1 MQVIALKSLKPY
13 KHNNRIH
20 NDQQIQRIADSIKKF
35 GFNQPIV
42 IDEKNEILV
51 GHGRL
56 LAAEKLGL
64 KDAPCIQLTNLSDN
78 EKRAYRI
85 LDNKLQNDST
95 WDFESLQLEMQELK
109 ENDFDMRFC
118 GLEELGKLFPE
129 PEPEVSEDEFEG
141 ELPDEPFIKLGDLIE
156 LGRHRV
162 LCGDSTSAE
171 DVAELMQEPAD
182 LMLTDPPYN
191 VEYTGKTK
199 DALTIE
205 NDSMSD
211 EDFRAFLRSA
221 FAPAFDNMKAGAA
234 FYIWHADLEGYNF
247 RGAVFDCD
255 QKVRQCL
262 IWVKQTMVMGRQDY
276 QWKHE
281 PCLYGWKDGAAHSW
295 CSDRKQTTVLEFD
308 RPSRSAEHPTMKP
321 IPLFGYQIKNST
333 KANQIVYDPFL
344 GSGTTLIACEQLNR
358 TCYGM
363 EISPKYCQV
372 ILERYKSYC
381 EKNNKPFECKING
394 ENYS

>member
-1 MQVIALKSLKPY
+1 MIIKDIALKNIKPY

-42 IDEKNEILV
+42 IDENNEILV

-85 LDNKLQNDST
+85 LDNKLQNDSA
-95 WDFESLQLEMQELK
+95 WDFDSLQLEMQELK
-109 ENDFDMRFC
+109 ENDFDMSFC

-129 PEPEVSEDEFEG
+129 PEPEANEDDFE
-141 ELPDEPFIKLGDLIE
+141 PTEPEDIFIKLGDLIE

-162 LCGDSTSAE
+162 MCGDSTDAE
-171 DVAELMQEPAD
+171 QVSD
-182 LMLTDPPYN
+182 LMDGKQGDLLLTDPPYGLKRFKN
-191 VEYTGKTK
+191 GIGKNDRHKNKSDAVFNAEVPSKEQLNGWIKAFPKLIVWGMNNLELPCTESFLVWSKEQTVNNFASAELAWCNLGIPAKVFTYGIHKHNHTK
-199 DALTIE
+199 D
-205 NDSMSD
+205 
-211 EDFRAFLRSA
+211 
-221 FAPAFDNMKAGAA
+221 G
-234 FYIWHADLEGYNF
+234 G
-247 RGAVFDCD
+247 
-255 QKVRQCL
+255 
-262 IWVKQTMVMGRQDY
+262 
-276 QWKHE
+276 
-281 PCLYGWKDGAAHSW
+281 
-295 CSDRKQTTVLEFD
+295 
-308 RPSRSAEHPTMKP
+308 HPTEKP
-321 IPLFGYQIKNST
+321 VPLIAWCIKLAKESNL
-333 KANQIVYDPFL
+333 IVDYYL